1 MLLFCERKSAL
12 KNEWERGRRGRKK
25 EQEVEREKKRKKQRF
40 SSINLRFFCLL
51 YANSSFWILSSRIIS
66 SVASFSLSSNAP
78 SVVMGSSSSRVD
90 FELWQNKICF
100 FKVFRKIEEIL
111 SNRFESSKMKKKK
124 NRIKESSRLFLLL
137 QVLCQQLYKIYNFL
151 NIILAQLC
159 NIHDFIATCLNI
171 NDSALYTS
179 TESYV
184 VSK

>member
-78 SVVMGSSSSRVD
+78 SVVMGSSSSRD

-100 FKVFRKIEEIL
+100 IL

-124 NRIKESSRLFLLL
+124 NRIKEHRVDYFYYYKYFANNYTKSTIFWILFLHNCVIFMILL
-137 QVLCQQLYKIYNFL
+137 LR
-151 NIILAQLC
+151 
-159 NIHDFIATCLNI
+159 
-171 NDSALYTS
+171 
-179 TESYV
+179 
-184 VSK
+184 

>member
-90 FELWQNKICF
+90 FELWQNKISF

-124 NRIKESSRLFLLL
+124 NRIKEHRVDYFYYYKYFANNYTKSTIFWILFLHNCVIFTILL
-137 QVLCQQLYKIYNFL
+137 LR
-151 NIILAQLC
+151 
-159 NIHDFIATCLNI
+159 
-171 NDSALYTS
+171 
-179 TESYV
+179 
-184 VSK
+184 